1 MIRCALLVSFLGLAL
16 LAAACGDG
24 GSGATR
30 SPGPTGGGTPTIQP
44 SETPGEGASPTAAID
59 QTPSTDET
67 PSPGP
72 AGTPVLGP
80 VGPEFDATNVLVDC
94 ALDAETSVADCGDQ
108 GTYAIDPPVTGEYTD
123 CDLYMIQDQPVMLI
137 CRGDEQ
143 VQPAYYGIPPP

>member
-1 MIRCALLVSFLGLAL
+1 MIRCAVLISLLGLAL

-30 SPGPTGGGTPTIQP
+30 SPDPTGGGTPTIQP

-59 QTPSTDET
+59 QTPSPNPQPE
-67 PSPGP
+67 
-72 AGTPVLGP
+72 GTQVLGP
-80 VGPEFDATNVLVDC
+80 VEPEFDVATEVVNCV
-94 ALDAETSVADCGDQ
+94 LDAETSVTDCGDQ
-108 GTYAIDPPVTGEYTD
+108 GTYAIDLPVTGEYTA